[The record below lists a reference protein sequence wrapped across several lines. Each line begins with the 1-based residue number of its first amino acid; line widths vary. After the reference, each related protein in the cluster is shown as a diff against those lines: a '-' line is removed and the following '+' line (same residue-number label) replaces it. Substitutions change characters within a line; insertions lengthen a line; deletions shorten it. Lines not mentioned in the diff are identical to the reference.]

1 MEKRDE
7 NYQKKAKTKE
17 ENQKEEEEEKHIGNW
32 QRKNLERE
40 GKMTK
45 SM

>member
-17 ENQKEEEEEKHIGNW
+17 ENQKEEEEKHIGNW
-32 QRKNLERE
+32 KRKNLERE